1 MTVIFLVIPLKKNSH
16 SILNYKCKNYFSSAY
31 FSSKAINRG
40 IDIVTRMIKV
50 VIKDLERAKEPSIK
64 GDKNLNESILVIK
77 ETTKKLKRDTF
88 LFLIDVSIKSLRQ
101 LMTTNIVNII
111 REIK

>member
-1 MTVIFLVIPLKKNSH
+1 MGSYKFSVSFL
-16 SILNYKCKNYFSSAY
+16 SIY

-40 IDIVTRMIKV
+40 IDTVTRMIKV
-50 VIKDLERAKEPSIK
+50 VIKDLEREKEPSIK